1 MYCFYFFFWRTC
13 HIYVRLPDAFYI
25 TVSSAFI
32 LVYFQNELLDPHAR
46 SLHHF
51 SNISKIILLQLFEF
65 QNNLAR
71 AYSCDKNKIIKRHL
85 S

>member
-1 MYCFYFFFWRTC
+1 M
-13 HIYVRLPDAFYI
+13 
-25 TVSSAFI
+25 

-51 SNISKIILLQLFEF
+51 LNISKIILLQLFEF

-71 AYSCDKNKIIKRHL
+71 AYSCDKSKIIKRHL

>member
-1 MYCFYFFFWRTC
+1 MYCFYFFGELV
-13 HIYVRLPDAFYI
+13 IYVRLPHAFYI